1 MSSAFWKKFLIDAGI
16 PVKAA
21 DSYTSAFV
29 DNRITESMIP
39 DINKSVLIDLG
50 ITIIGDVIAILK
62 HAIHLTEEASAE
74 KLRKKQPRPAD
85 KKKATSERT
94 EKKIRK
100 PGPDKKIEKTTPTKV
115 EPEVK
120 TREEKAVSKAVQK
133 KPIPPP
139 EKTEKPPRKVRI
151 TDQVATTERTNVDHK
166 PVPSNQEVKR
176 AKPRKETPST
186 RTVSVPTKPSQ
197 TTTRK
202 VSSAA
207 PNPAPS
213 DKPAITQL
221 VRKVAAHVKSS
232 EPAVKSAAPTIKH
245 VTPAKN
251 VTTIVRNV
259 STTSAKHRSAGSAVL
274 KHVVEEP
281 GSQQRTHVKRQLDSA
296 KSDDSGSSSD
306 ERSPV
311 MRRVFGGHTSRDTE
325 VARDVMR
332 VPARAKESRDFSSED
347 DTSPVVVRR
356 AHAMQTPNSEPVI
369 TRLLPEDSHS
379 ITRNVSGN
387 VNVKRT
393 VQTVRCVSPD
403 STTDTPPPK
412 PKQTTTII
420 LNTKGKC
427 SVRPVS
433 PPGDMKLE
441 RKRKVMPRDDGKT
454 ALTRVVQRHLDSSSP
469 HRSPKRNKNTPPV
482 KRSDNKEIGSLK
494 SEKFNSFRSD
504 AEESESRSNNK
515 FRSEDDSFDVVS
527 EQRAPVRRKVRSRSL
542 SGGRL
547 GSSLSRRL
555 GSARGADL
563 RKSLP
568 TRGGGV
574 AARMGGVAAR
584 MGGVAARVFSENRL
598 SQNRDSGRLASLQS
612 SGIFR
617 AQNKERSVFSRLG
630 D

>member
-62 HAIHLTEEASAE
+62 HAIHLTEEASAV

-139 EKTEKPPRKVRI
+139 ERTEKPPRKVRI

-202 VSSAA
+202 VSSTA

-232 EPAVKSAAPTIKH
+232 EPAVKSATPTIKH
-245 VTPAKN
+245 VTPAKH

-259 STTSAKHRSAGSAVL
+259 STTSAKHCSAGSAVL

-281 GSQQRTHVKRQLDSA
+281 GSQQRTHVKRHLDSA
-296 KSDDSGSSSD
+296 RSDDSGSSSD

-356 AHAMQTPNSEPVI
+356 AHAMQTPTIEPVI
-369 TRLLPEDSHS
+369 TRLLPEDSHSITRNISSNPHS

-433 PPGDMKLE
+433 PPGDMKCC
-441 RKRKVMPRDDGKT
+441 
-454 ALTRVVQRHLDSSSP
+454 
-469 HRSPKRNKNTPPV
+469 NN
-482 KRSDNKEIGSLK
+482 I
-494 SEKFNSFRSD
+494 SFRSD

-617 AQNKERSVFSRLG
+617 AQNKENIDFEIDEKSKN
-630 D
+630 